1 MHMFAL
7 KTSEDPLKLDL
18 EARGSF
24 DEVGYGLLPN
34 TGRWK
39 HGTGHYELCLAMPA
53 AGKHSGK
60 LPHGIHV
67 LGMGRNL
74 KVQVSCLASHKFQK
88 SVEDFCSLG
97 KEQ

>member
-1 MHMFAL
+1 
-7 KTSEDPLKLDL
+7 
-18 EARGSF
+18 
-24 DEVGYGLLPN
+24 
-34 TGRWK
+34 
-39 HGTGHYELCLAMPA
+39 MPA
-53 AGKHSGK
+53 AGKHSAK